1 MAMATTSQVRAAL
14 NDVASLLDEADT
26 REMDDDVRTE
36 FEVLRAELAR
46 IDATEVPTDADIAT
60 LQSMT
65 DRARELLDQIGPD
78 LIEPDRLGNRVCQ
91 ARATLM
97 S

>member
-78 LIEPDRLGNRVCQ
+78 LIEPD
-91 ARATLM
+91 
-97 S
+97 